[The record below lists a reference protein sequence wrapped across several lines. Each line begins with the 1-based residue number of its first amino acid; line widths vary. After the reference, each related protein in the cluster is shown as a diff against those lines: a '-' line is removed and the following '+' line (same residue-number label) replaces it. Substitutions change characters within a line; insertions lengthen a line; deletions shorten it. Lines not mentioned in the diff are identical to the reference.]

1 MMCSIDELN
10 LTTDYLPDAPEN
22 VVYIFHDEVEVGAE
36 IKEVLGLEPVVD
48 FEITSIRPD

>member
-1 MMCSIDELN
+1 MCSIDELN

-22 VVYIFHDEVEVGAE
+22 GDYIFHDEVEVGAE